1 MKMNVPG
8 AQRRPNLWRLNEELI
23 QYKKDEEIIRKEIEQ
38 YFIINDTKE
47 ISDSTL
53 WEAHKAQIRGILIAI
68 GARKKRENKK
78 HGTLNKRNT

>member
-1 MKMNVPG
+1 MVEHRLLDLVIETNIETTTLSDHSPVTMKMKVPG

-53 WEAHKAQIRGILIAI
+53 WEAHKA
-68 GARKKRENKK
+68 
-78 HGTLNKRNT
+78 